1 MNNLERLQLDKMV
14 SANNT
19 EDFTLQIRKLKH
31 SSLIKKDVQAI
42 LSIKKQNKYAS
53 YNELDKLCVSKCQFL
68 FMYYS
73 NIFTKLVKDEIDV
86 SILNQLIARLEDIE
100 KGNLSQH
107 EASFEVGKLLKKIY
121 IDSALKHAEKLN
133 TEKEQKP
140 TLTPKSISWKQF
152 KQTHLK

>member
-1 MNNLERLQLDKMV
+1 
-14 SANNT
+14 
-19 EDFTLQIRKLKH
+19 
-31 SSLIKKDVQAI
+31 
-42 LSIKKQNKYAS
+42 
-53 YNELDKLCVSKCQFL
+53 
-68 FMYYS
+68 MYYS